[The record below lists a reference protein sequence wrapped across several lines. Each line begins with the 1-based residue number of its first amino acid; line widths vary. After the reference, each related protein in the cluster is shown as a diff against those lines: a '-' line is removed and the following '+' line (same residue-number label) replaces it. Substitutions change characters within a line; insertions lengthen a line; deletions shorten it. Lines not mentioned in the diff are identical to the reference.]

1 MNGTGTAGPQWL
13 GSVLVPLH
21 VQGQMIGAGKAAVAH
36 PALERLGPCVLPVV
50 TGQLVRAREPPVAAF
65 PGALVGLLTYERKKA
80 MNEAGCLQGPL
91 PGHSL

>member
-1 MNGTGTAGPQWL
+1 MVIKMLPSDLQCEWHRHSGGPQRL

-36 PALERLGPCVLPVV
+36 PALERLGPCVLSVV

-65 PGALVGLLTYERKKA
+65 PGALVRLLA
-80 MNEAGCLQGPL
+80 SMSPQV
-91 PGHSL
+91 SF